1 MIDSQGNWVGKTSGP
16 EWRAYNERIIA
27 NAPAKLTGEE
37 WIKWCAAMNALDS
50 KEEEGTPQP
59 TGPPPPKLNDHQSSL
74 SRPETSSRTIAP
86 NSKPKETMYWLAVDP
101 SEFVTYLPTRRILP
115 EERSQPCPTTARITR
130 SRANEATKFIKLDT
144 SGKQV
149 ADHTHSGISKR
160 KRDNGESDT
169 SAPNKIR
176 KVCKEQ
182 EPSDSVSS
190 TSIQRKRRHDG
201 DDDDSPRKRLHLD
214 PAPQGDPQTR
224 SSTTSRPIRT
234 RPLHCRSRDPR
245 MMAYFDRWLVQ
256 PGLKTCQEDHPPPR
270 ESNVKYWCYSPS
282 LLNAKGRPRKVIYN
296 PAFYES
302 RIRPH
307 RQQATGTPP
316 SNDVTSTQS
325 PSLHNDIGLTLAT
338 KTRDSRSAAGL
349 VAPTVGH
356 SSSKHVSGEI
366 NAART
371 PAPSIFSPEFGR
383 AERLPK
389 RTRRRQKNL
398 DDTILNEITRFC
410 KALNLP
416 RAVSKQVEKMV
427 QEIRDD
433 HWEGTEFIPE
443 RAHLGLCIILACNK
457 NGICRGFQE
466 IAELVGVTKNELM
479 LKCDSVWK
487 RFTTPRRT
495 DLFWKRPRKLI

>member
-282 LLNAKGRPRKVIYN
+282 LLNAK
-296 PAFYES
+296 
-302 RIRPH
+302 
-307 RQQATGTPP
+307 
-316 SNDVTSTQS
+316 
-325 PSLHNDIGLTLAT
+325 
-338 KTRDSRSAAGL
+338 
-349 VAPTVGH
+349 VGH